1 MAEERM
7 SLGAIALL
15 HNEGNPNHALADLMT
30 SVVGMAGFIGAGGVP
45 SETVLEA
52 FDAMNESGRAA
63 LVEILREDKEKAGGH
78 QAKT

>member
-1 MAEERM
+1 MSDKPM

-15 HNEGNPNHALADLMT
+15 QNNGNPNHALAELMT
-30 SVVGMAGFIGAGGVP
+30 SVVGMCGFIGASGVP

-63 LVEILREDKEKAGGH
+63 LVDILREDKEKADGKK
-78 QAKT
+78 A

>member
-15 HNEGNPNHALADLMT
+15 HNNGNPNHALADLMT
-30 SVVGMAGFIGAGGVP
+30 SVVGMCGFIGAQGIP

-52 FDAMNESGRAA
+52 FDAMNESGRVA
-63 LVEILREDKEKAGGH
+63 LVDILREDKEKSD
-78 QAKT
+78 AKKA